1 MLRFQRTV
9 FTHPTH
15 AATLPCG
22 LSPFADLPS
31 AYSPSTR
38 SGSSRHSLMRT
49 ARRSWWLAWIAVL
62 MPLWLGS
69 TSSCALAQAPSA
81 AEAGPL
87 ELIRKRHAIP
97 GLIAGHFTLDG
108 ELTID
113 VCGVRNV
120 GTRHPLQADDRMHL
134 GSCTKS
140 MTATLIGL
148 LVDEGLLHWNTQ
160 LREIFSDDTQITD
173 SPWAD
178 VTVDQLMHHVS
189 GAAANPPWDRFN
201 DADKPIVD
209 QRRAVLHWL
218 AQQPRNA
225 ESVGQFTYSNLGY
238 MVLGHIIEQI
248 RHHSW
253 EDEIEQRLFAPLG
266 ITTAGFGPPSKSTS
280 QETPWG
286 HVNRLGVML
295 ATETDNVPALG
306 PAGTVHMSMQDWAKY
321 LRLHLY
327 PDGLEQ
333 HPRNR
338 TDRDPPIP
346 IRRETLQHL
355 HTPGLQQGYAGGWTV
370 SDRPWAGG
378 RILTHNGSN
387 TVWYC
392 VVFLAPEQ
400 GRGVFAA
407 SNYGLGA
414 IQPCDEALQWLLQTH
429 PPTQP

>member
-15 AATLPCG
+15 AATSPCG
-22 LSPFADLPS
+22 LNSSTSP
-31 AYSPSTR
+31 PSTR
-38 SGSSRHSLMRT
+38 F
-49 ARRSWWLAWIAVL
+49 
-62 MPLWLGS
+62 PS
-69 TSSCALAQAPSA
+69 TCAPSPRA
-81 AEAGPL
+81 ACRATGLVLIAMMASLWSGGTCSCVQSQEPPAAPVSQL
-87 ELIRKRHAIP
+87 EQIRKRHALP

-189 GAAANPPWDRFN
+189 GAVANPPWDRFN

-218 AQQPRNA
+218 TQQPRNA

-327 PDGLEQ
+327 PDGLEK
-333 HPRNR
+333 HPLNR

-355 HTPGLQQGYAGGWTV
+355 HTPGPQQAYAGGWTV

-414 IQPCDEALQWLLQTH
+414 IQPCDEALQWLIQTH
-429 PPTQP
+429 PPKQP